1 MAMKLHDTIGLLL
14 KSKGAQVYSIEPEAT
29 VYQAI
34 ERMAEKGVGALI
46 VISGGRLV
54 GMLSERDYARK
65 VILKGKLSKETK
77 VSEIMTSHVITA
89 SPQDTVDDCMHLMTN
104 HRIRHLP
111 VVEGDQV
118 VGMLSI
124 GDLVKW
130 IISAQEATIDSLHN
144 YIAGKYPA

>member
-1 MAMKLHDTIGLLL
+1 MKLHDTISLVL
-14 KSKGAQVYSIEPEAT
+14 KSKGDQVYSIEPEAS

-34 ERMAEKGVGALI
+34 ERMAEKGVGALL
-46 VISGGRLV
+46 VISAGQLV
-54 GMLSERDYARK
+54 GVLSERDYARK
-65 VILKGKLSKETK
+65 VILKGKMSKETK
-77 VSEIMTSHVITA
+77 VSEIMTHKVITG
-89 SPQDTVDDCMHLMTN
+89 SPADTVDDCMHIMTD

-111 VVEGDQV
+111 VVEGERV

>member
-1 MAMKLHDTIGLLL
+1 MKLQDTIGLVL
-14 KSKGAQVYSIEPEAT
+14 KSKGSQVFSIEPEAS

-34 ERMAEKGVGALI
+34 ERMAEKGVGALL
-46 VISGGRLV
+46 VLSGGKLV
-54 GMLSERDYARK
+54 GVLSERDYARK

-77 VSEIMTSHVITA
+77 VSEIMTPKVITA
-89 SPQDTVDDCMHLMTN
+89 SPQDTVDDCMHVMTD

-111 VVEGDQV
+111 VVEGDRV

-130 IISAQEATIDSLHN
+130 IISAQEATIDNLQN

>member
-1 MAMKLHDTIGLLL
+1 MKLHDTISLVL
-14 KSKGAQVYSIEPEAT
+14 KSKGDQVYSIEPEAS

-34 ERMAEKGVGALI
+34 ERMAEKGVGALL
-46 VISGGRLV
+46 VISGGKLV
-54 GMLSERDYARK
+54 GVLSERDYARK
-65 VILKGKLSKETK
+65 VILKGRLSKETK
-77 VSEIMTSHVITA
+77 VSEIMTGKVITG
-89 SPQDTVDDCMHLMTN
+89 SPSDTVDDCMHIMTD

-111 VVEGDQV
+111 VVEGERV

-130 IISAQEATIDSLHN
+130 TISAQEATIDSLHN

>member
-1 MAMKLHDTIGLLL
+1 MNLQDTISLVL
-14 KSKGAQVYSIEPEAT
+14 KSKGSQVYSIEPEAS

-34 ERMAEKGVGALI
+34 EEMAAKGVGALL
-46 VISGGRLV
+46 VVSGGKVV
-54 GMLSERDYARK
+54 GVLSERDYARK
-65 VILKGKLSKETK
+65 VILKGKMSKETR
-77 VSEIMTSHVITA
+77 VSEIMTGKVISG
-89 SPQDTVDDCMHLMTN
+89 SPSDTVDECMRVMTD

-111 VVEGDQV
+111 VVEGGRA

-130 IISAQEATIDSLHN
+130 IISAHEATIDSLHN

>member
-1 MAMKLHDTIGLLL
+1 MKLHDTISLVL
-14 KSKGAQVYSIEPEAT
+14 KSKGGQVFSIEPEAS

-34 ERMAEKGVGALI
+34 ERMAEKGVGALL
-46 VISGGRLV
+46 VISGDRLV
-54 GMLSERDYARK
+54 GVLSERDYARK
-65 VILKGKLSKETK
+65 VILKGKLSKETQ
-77 VSEIMTSHVITA
+77 VGEIMTGKVISG
-89 SPQDTVDDCMHLMTN
+89 SPGDTVDECMRVMTD

-111 VVEGDQV
+111 VVEGDRV

-130 IISAQEATIDSLHN
+130 IISAQEATIDNLHN

>member
-1 MAMKLHDTIGLLL
+1 MKQQDTISLVLQ
-14 KSKGAQVYSIEPEAT
+14 SKGSQVFSVEPEAS
-29 VYQAI
+29 VHQAV
-34 ERMAEKGVGALI
+34 EQMAEKKVGALL
-46 VISGGRLV
+46 VVSGGKIKGV
-54 GMLSERDYARK
+54 LSERDCARK
-65 VILKGKLSKETK
+65 IILTGRSSKDTQ
-77 VSEIMTSHVITA
+77 VREIMTSQVISA
-89 SPQDTVDDCMHLMTN
+89 SPSDTVDECMHVMTD

-111 VVEGDQV
+111 VVEDERA

>member
-1 MAMKLHDTIGLLL
+1 MKLHDTISLVL
-14 KSKGAQVYSIEPEAT
+14 KSKGDQVYSIEPEAS

-34 ERMAEKGVGALI
+34 ERMAEKQVGALL
-46 VISGGRLV
+46 VISGGKLV
-54 GMLSERDYARK
+54 GVLSERDYARK
-65 VILKGKLSKETK
+65 VILKGRLSKETK
-77 VSEIMTSHVITA
+77 VSEIMTGKVITG
-89 SPQDTVDDCMHLMTN
+89 SPSDTVDDCMHIMTD

-111 VVEGDQV
+111 VVEGERV

>member
-1 MAMKLHDTIGLLL
+1 MKLHDTISLIL
-14 KSKGAQVYSIEPEAT
+14 KSKGDQVYSIEPEAS

-34 ERMAEKGVGALI
+34 ERMAEKGVGALL
-46 VISGGRLV
+46 VISGGSLV
-54 GMLSERDYARK
+54 GVLSERDYARK
-65 VILKGKLSKETK
+65 VILKGKMSKETK
-77 VSEIMTSHVITA
+77 VGEIMTGKVITG
-89 SPQDTVDDCMHLMTN
+89 SPSDTVDDCMHIMTD

-111 VVEGDQV
+111 VVEGDRV

>member
-1 MAMKLHDTIGLLL
+1 MKLHDTISLVL
-14 KSKGAQVYSIEPEAT
+14 KSKGDQVYSIEPEAS

-34 ERMAEKGVGALI
+34 ERMAEKQVGALL
-46 VISGGRLV
+46 VISGGKLV
-54 GMLSERDYARK
+54 GVLSERDYARK
-65 VILKGKLSKETK
+65 VILKGRLSKETK
-77 VSEIMTSHVITA
+77 VSEIMTGKVITG
-89 SPQDTVDDCMHLMTN
+89 SPSDTVDECMHIMTD

-111 VVEGDQV
+111 VVEGERV

>member
-1 MAMKLHDTIGLLL
+1 MNQQDTISLVL
-14 KSKGAQVYSIEPEAT
+14 KSKGGQVFSIEPEAS

-34 ERMAEKGVGALI
+34 ERMAEKGVGALL
-46 VISGGRLV
+46 VLSGGKLV
-54 GMLSERDYARK
+54 GVLSERDYARK
-65 VILKGKLSKETK
+65 VILKGKLSKETR
-77 VSEIMTSHVITA
+77 VSEIMTGKVVTG
-89 SPQDTVDDCMHLMTN
+89 SPSDTVDECMRVMTD

-111 VVEGDQV
+111 VVEGERV

-130 IISAQEATIDSLHN
+130 IISAHEATIDSLHN

>member
-1 MAMKLHDTIGLLL
+1 MKLHDTISLVL
-14 KSKGAQVYSIEPEAT
+14 KSKGEQVYSIEPEAS

-34 ERMAEKGVGALI
+34 ERMAEKGVGALL
-46 VISGGRLV
+46 VISGGKLV
-54 GMLSERDYARK
+54 GVLSERDYARK
-65 VILKGKLSKETK
+65 VILKGRLSRETK
-77 VSEIMTSHVITA
+77 VSEIMTGKVIA
-89 SPQDTVDDCMHLMTN
+89 GSPSDTVDECMHIMTD

-111 VVEGDQV
+111 VVEGERV

>member
-1 MAMKLHDTIGLLL
+1 MNLQDTISLVLR
-14 KSKGAQVYSIEPEAT
+14 SKGSQVFSVEPEAS
-29 VYQAI
+29 VHQAV
-34 ERMAEKGVGALI
+34 EQMAEKKVGALL
-46 VISGGRLV
+46 VISGGKMKGV
-54 GMLSERDYARK
+54 LSERDCARK
-65 VILKGKLSKETK
+65 LILTGRASKETR
-77 VSEIMTSHVITA
+77 VREIMTSEVISA
-89 SPQDTVDDCMHLMTN
+89 SPNDTVDECMHVMTD

>member
-1 MAMKLHDTIGLLL
+1 MKMQDTISLVLR
-14 KSKGAQVYSIEPEAT
+14 SKGSQVFSVEPEDS
-29 VYQAI
+29 VHQAVAQ
-34 ERMAEKGVGALI
+34 MAEKKVGALM
-46 VISGGRLV
+46 VISGGKV
-54 GMLSERDYARK
+54 KGVLSERDCARK
-65 VILKGKLSKETK
+65 VVLTGRSPKETR
-77 VSEIMTSHVITA
+77 VREIMTNEVISA
-89 SPQDTVDDCMHLMTN
+89 SPSDTVDACMHVMTD

-111 VVEGDQV
+111 VVEDERV

>member
-1 MAMKLHDTIGLLL
+1 MNLQDTISLVL
-14 KSKGAQVYSIEPEAT
+14 KSKGGQVFSIEPEAS

-34 ERMAEKGVGALI
+34 ERMAEKGVGALA
-46 VISGGRLV
+46 VTSGGRLV

-65 VILKGKLSKETK
+65 VILKGKLSKETP
-77 VSEIMTSHVITA
+77 VSEIMTGKVITG
-89 SPQDTVDDCMHLMTN
+89 SPSDTVDECMRVMTD
-104 HRIRHLP
+104 HHIRHLP
-111 VVEGDQV
+111 VVEGERV

>member
-1 MAMKLHDTIGLLL
+1 MNLQDTISLVL
-14 KSKGAQVYSIEPEAT
+14 KEKGSQVFSIEPEAS

-34 ERMAEKGVGALI
+34 ERMAERGVGALL
-46 VISGGRLV
+46 VLSAGGKLV
-54 GMLSERDYARK
+54 GVLSERDYARK
-65 VILKGKLSKETK
+65 VILKGKLSRETK
-77 VSEIMTSHVITA
+77 VSEIMTGKVVTG
-89 SPQDTVDDCMHLMTN
+89 SPGDTVDECMRVMTD

-111 VVEGDQV
+111 VVEGERV

-130 IISAQEATIDSLHN
+130 IISAHEATIDSLHN

>member
-1 MAMKLHDTIGLLL
+1 MKLHDTISLVL
-14 KSKGAQVYSIEPEAT
+14 KSKGDQVYSIEPEAS

-34 ERMAEKGVGALI
+34 ERMAEKQVGALL
-46 VISGGRLV
+46 VISGGKLV
-54 GMLSERDYARK
+54 GVLSERDYARK
-65 VILKGKLSKETK
+65 VILKGKMSKETK
-77 VSEIMTSHVITA
+77 VSEIMTSNVISA
-89 SPQDTVDDCMHLMTN
+89 PPQDTVDDCMRVMTE

-111 VVEGDQV
+111 VVEGERV